1 MAACRKPSLGDEL
14 VSVIVVGLNHRTFP
28 LDLFE
33 KMTIP
38 EAKLPKALADLSSRD
53 NVSESVI
60 LSTCNRIEVYAYAE
74 KFHGAYQ
81 DIRNFLSEISH
92 VAPED
97 FSDHLIGLFGPEAIE
112 HLFKVSSGIDSAV
125 IGEHEILGQVR
136 SAWETA
142 IEECSVGTVLNSL
155 FKHSVEVG
163 KRARS
168 ETSISRNITSISQ
181 AAVAMANKHLGG
193 LNGKCVLVVGAGEM
207 GEGMAKSLHEGGI
220 DELRV
225 ANRTWDRAVE
235 TAERLDGRAVRL
247 DELPQNLEEV
257 DLLLTSTGATSA
269 ILEYGDLDEAARRR
283 KGREL
288 LIVDIAVPRDVD
300 PAAGELK
307 GVTLLDMDDLREFAE
322 KGIRAREKEVSS
334 VIEIVEEEVERF
346 TNFFSARSVAP
357 IVTQLHSRA
366 EEIRDIELQKLCR
379 RLPELTSEQ
388 LKAVEILSSAI
399 ASKLIHEPTIRLKD
413 AAGTPKG
420 ERLAEALQD
429 LFDL

>member
-1 MAACRKPSLGDEL
+1 M
-14 VSVIVVGLNHRTFP
+14 SVIVVGLNHRTVP

-33 KMTIP
+33 KMTVP
-38 EAKLPKALADLSSRD
+38 EAKLPKALADLSSRE
-53 NVSESVI
+53 NISESVI
-60 LSTCNRIEVYAYAE
+60 LSTCNRIEIYAYAE

-97 FSDHLIGLFGPEAIE
+97 FSDHLIGLFGSDAVE

-136 SAWETA
+136 SAWELA
-142 IEECSVGTVLNSL
+142 IEEQAVGTVLNSL
-155 FKHSVEVG
+155 FRHSLEVG

-168 ETSISRNITSISQ
+168 ETLISRNITSVSQ
-181 AAVAMANKHLGG
+181 AAVAMADKQ
-193 LNGKCVLVVGAGEM
+193 LNGLIGKRVLVVGAGEM
-207 GEGMAKSLHEGGI
+207 GEGMAKSLHAGGI
-220 DELRV
+220 TELRV

-235 TAERLDGRAVRL
+235 TAERLNGKPVRL
-247 DELPQNLEEV
+247 DELPQNLTEV
-257 DLLLTSTGATSA
+257 DLLLTSTGATAA
-269 ILEYGDLDEAARRR
+269 ILEYGDLDEAARQRE
-283 KGREL
+283 GREL

-300 PAAGELK
+300 PASAELD

-334 VIEIVEEEVERF
+334 VIEIINEELERF
-346 TNFFSARSVAP
+346 SNLFSARSVAP

-366 EEIRDIELQKLCR
+366 EEIRNAELQKLFR
-379 RLPELTSEQ
+379 KFPELTSEQ
-388 LKAVEILSSAI
+388 LKGIETLTSVI
-399 ASKLIHEPTIRLKD
+399 ANTLIHEPTVRLKD

-420 ERLAEALQD
+420 ERLSEALQD

>member
-1 MAACRKPSLGDEL
+1 M
-14 VSVIVVGLNHRTFP
+14 SVIVVGLNHRTVP

-33 KMTIP
+33 KMTVP
-38 EAKLPKALADLSSRD
+38 EAKLPKALADLSSRE
-53 NVSESVI
+53 NISESVI
-60 LSTCNRIEVYAYAE
+60 LSTCNRIEIYAYAE

-97 FSDHLIGLFGPEAIE
+97 FSDHLIGLFGSDAIE

-136 SAWETA
+136 SAWELA
-142 IEECSVGTVLNSL
+142 IEEQAVGTVLNSL
-155 FKHSVEVG
+155 FRHSLEVG

-168 ETSISRNITSISQ
+168 ETLISRNITSVSQ
-181 AAVAMANKHLGG
+181 AAVAMADKQ
-193 LNGKCVLVVGAGEM
+193 LNGLIGKRVLVVGAGEM
-207 GEGMAKSLHEGGI
+207 GEGMAKSLHAGGI
-220 DELRV
+220 TELRV

-235 TAERLDGRAVRL
+235 TAERLNGKPVRL
-247 DELPQNLEEV
+247 DELPQNLTEV
-257 DLLLTSTGATSA
+257 DLLLTSTGATAA
-269 ILEYGDLDEAARRR
+269 ILEYGDLDEAARQRE
-283 KGREL
+283 GREL

-300 PAAGELK
+300 PAAAELD

-334 VIEIVEEEVERF
+334 VIEIINEELERF
-346 TNFFSARSVAP
+346 SNLFSARSVAP

-366 EEIRDIELQKLCR
+366 EEIRNAELQKLFR
-379 RLPELTSEQ
+379 KFPELTSEQ
-388 LKAVEILSSAI
+388 LKGIETLTSVI
-399 ASKLIHEPTIRLKD
+399 ANKLIHEPTVRLKD

-420 ERLAEALQD
+420 ERLSEALQD

>member
-1 MAACRKPSLGDEL
+1 M
-14 VSVIVVGLNHRTFP
+14 SVIVVGLNHRTVP

-33 KMTIP
+33 KMTVP
-38 EAKLPKALADLSSRD
+38 EAKLPKALADLSSRE
-53 NVSESVI
+53 NISESVI
-60 LSTCNRIEVYAYAE
+60 LSTCNRIEIYAYAE

-97 FSDHLIGLFGPEAIE
+97 FSDHLIGLFGSDAIE

-136 SAWETA
+136 SAWELA
-142 IEECSVGTVLNSL
+142 IEEQAVGTVLNSL
-155 FKHSVEVG
+155 FRHSLEVG

-168 ETSISRNITSISQ
+168 ETSISRNITSVSQ
-181 AAVAMANKHLGG
+181 AAVAMADKQ
-193 LNGKCVLVVGAGEM
+193 LNGLIGKRVLVVGAGEM
-207 GEGMAKSLHEGGI
+207 GEGMAKSLHAGGI
-220 DELRV
+220 TELRV

-235 TAERLDGRAVRL
+235 TAERLNGKPVRL
-247 DELPQNLEEV
+247 DELPQNLTEV
-257 DLLLTSTGATSA
+257 DLLLTSTGATAA
-269 ILEYGDLDEAARRR
+269 ILEYGDLDEAARQRE
-283 KGREL
+283 GREL

-300 PAAGELK
+300 PASAELD

-334 VIEIVEEEVERF
+334 VIEIINEELERF
-346 TNFFSARSVAP
+346 SNLFSARSVAP

-366 EEIRDIELQKLCR
+366 EEIRNAELQKLFR
-379 RLPELTSEQ
+379 KFPELTSEQ
-388 LKAVEILSSAI
+388 LKGIETLTSVI
-399 ASKLIHEPTIRLKD
+399 ANTLIHEPTVRLKD

-420 ERLAEALQD
+420 ERLSEALKD

>member
-1 MAACRKPSLGDEL
+1 
-14 VSVIVVGLNHRTFP
+14 
-28 LDLFE
+28 
-33 KMTIP
+33 MTVP
-38 EAKLPKALADLSSRD
+38 EAKLPKALADLSSRE
-53 NVSESVI
+53 NISESVI
-60 LSTCNRIEVYAYAE
+60 LSTCNRIEIYAYAE

-97 FSDHLIGLFGPEAIE
+97 FSDHLIGLFGSDAVE

-136 SAWETA
+136 SAWELA
-142 IEECSVGTVLNSL
+142 IEEQAVGTVLNSL
-155 FKHSVEVG
+155 FRHSLEVG

-168 ETSISRNITSISQ
+168 ETLISRNITSVSQ
-181 AAVAMANKHLGG
+181 AAVAMADKQ
-193 LNGKCVLVVGAGEM
+193 LNGLIGKRVLVVGAGEM
-207 GEGMAKSLHEGGI
+207 GEGMAKSLHAGGI
-220 DELRV
+220 TELRV

-235 TAERLDGRAVRL
+235 TAERLNGKPVRL
-247 DELPQNLEEV
+247 DELPQNLTEV
-257 DLLLTSTGATSA
+257 DLLLTSTGATAA
-269 ILEYGDLDEAARRR
+269 ILEYGDLDEAARQRE
-283 KGREL
+283 GREL

-300 PAAGELK
+300 PAAAELD

-334 VIEIVEEEVERF
+334 VIEIINEELERF
-346 TNFFSARSVAP
+346 SNLFSARSVAP

-366 EEIRDIELQKLCR
+366 EEIRNAELQKLFR
-379 RLPELTSEQ
+379 KFPELTSEQ
-388 LKAVEILSSAI
+388 LKGIETLTSVI
-399 ASKLIHEPTIRLKD
+399 ANKLIHEPTVRLKD

-420 ERLAEALQD
+420 ERLSEALQD

>member
-1 MAACRKPSLGDEL
+1 M
-14 VSVIVVGLNHRTFP
+14 SVIVVGLNHRTVP

-33 KMTIP
+33 KMTVP
-38 EAKLPKALADLSSRD
+38 EAKLPKALADLSSRE
-53 NVSESVI
+53 NISESVI
-60 LSTCNRIEVYAYAE
+60 LSTCNRIEIYAYAE

-97 FSDHLIGLFGPEAIE
+97 FSDHLIGLFGSDAIE

-136 SAWETA
+136 SAWELA
-142 IEECSVGTVLNSL
+142 IEEQAVGTVLNSL
-155 FKHSVEVG
+155 FRHSLEVG

-168 ETSISRNITSISQ
+168 ETSISRNITSVSQ
-181 AAVAMANKHLGG
+181 AAVAMADKQ
-193 LNGKCVLVVGAGEM
+193 LNGLIGKRVLVVGAGEM
-207 GEGMAKSLHEGGI
+207 GEGMAKSLHAGGI
-220 DELRV
+220 TELRV

-235 TAERLDGRAVRL
+235 TAERLNGKPVRL
-247 DELPQNLEEV
+247 DELPQNLTEV
-257 DLLLTSTGATSA
+257 DLLLTSTGATAA
-269 ILEYGDLDEAARRR
+269 ILEYGDLDEAARQRE
-283 KGREL
+283 GREL

-300 PAAGELK
+300 PASAELD

-334 VIEIVEEEVERF
+334 VIEIINEELERF
-346 TNFFSARSVAP
+346 SNLFSARSVAP

-366 EEIRDIELQKLCR
+366 EEIRNAELQKLFR
-379 RLPELTSEQ
+379 KFPELTSEQ
-388 LKAVEILSSAI
+388 LKGIETLTSVI
-399 ASKLIHEPTIRLKD
+399 ANTLIHEPTVRLKD

-420 ERLAEALQD
+420 ERLSEALQD

>member
-1 MAACRKPSLGDEL
+1 M
-14 VSVIVVGLNHRTFP
+14 SVIVVGLNHRTVP

-33 KMTIP
+33 KMTVP
-38 EAKLPKALADLSSRD
+38 EAKLPKALADLSSRE
-53 NVSESVI
+53 NISESVI
-60 LSTCNRIEVYAYAE
+60 LSTCNRIEIYAYAE

-97 FSDHLIGLFGPEAIE
+97 FSDHLIGLFGSDAIE

-136 SAWETA
+136 SAWELA
-142 IEECSVGTVLNSL
+142 VEEKVVGTVLNSL
-155 FKHSVEVG
+155 FRHSLEVG

-168 ETSISRNITSISQ
+168 ETSISRNITSVSQ
-181 AAVAMANKHLGG
+181 AAVAMADKQLDG
-193 LNGKCVLVVGAGEM
+193 LIGKRVLVVGAGEM
-207 GEGMAKSLHEGGI
+207 GEGMAKSLHAGGI
-220 DELRV
+220 TELRI
-225 ANRTWDRAVE
+225 ANRTWDRALE
-235 TAERLDGRAVRL
+235 TAERLNGKPVRL
-247 DELPQNLEEV
+247 DELPQNLTEV
-257 DLLLTSTGATSA
+257 DLLLTSTGATAA
-269 ILEYGDLDEAARRR
+269 ILEYGDLYEAASQR

-300 PAAGELK
+300 PAAADLD

-334 VIEIVEEEVERF
+334 VIEIINEELERF
-346 TNFFSARSVAP
+346 LNLFSARSVAP

-366 EEIRDIELQKLCR
+366 EEIRNSELQKLFR
-379 RLPELTSEQ
+379 KFPELTPEQ
-388 LKAVEILSSAI
+388 LKGIETLTSAI
-399 ASKLIHEPTIRLKD
+399 ANKLMHEPTVRLKD

-420 ERLAEALQD
+420 ERLSEALQD

>member
-1 MAACRKPSLGDEL
+1 M
-14 VSVIVVGLNHRTFP
+14 SVIVVGLNHRTVP

-33 KMTIP
+33 KMTVP
-38 EAKLPKALADLSSRD
+38 EAKLPKALADLSSRE
-53 NVSESVI
+53 NISESVI
-60 LSTCNRIEVYAYAE
+60 LSTCNRIEIYAYAE

-97 FSDHLIGLFGPEAIE
+97 FSDHLIGLFGSDAIE

-136 SAWETA
+136 SAWELA
-142 IEECSVGTVLNSL
+142 VEEQVVGTVLNSL
-155 FKHSVEVG
+155 FRHSLEVG

-168 ETSISRNITSISQ
+168 ETSISRNITSVSQ
-181 AAVAMANKHLGG
+181 AAVAMADKQLDG
-193 LNGKCVLVVGAGEM
+193 LIGKRVLVVGAGEM
-207 GEGMAKSLHEGGI
+207 GEGMAKSLHAGGI
-220 DELRV
+220 TELRI
-225 ANRTWDRAVE
+225 ANRTWDRALE
-235 TAERLDGRAVRL
+235 TAERLNGKPVRL
-247 DELPQNLEEV
+247 DELPQNLTEV
-257 DLLLTSTGATSA
+257 DLLLTSTGATAA
-269 ILEYGDLDEAARRR
+269 ILEYGDLDEAARQR

-300 PAAGELK
+300 PAAADLD

-334 VIEIVEEEVERF
+334 VIEIINEELERF
-346 TNFFSARSVAP
+346 LNLFSARSVAP

-366 EEIRDIELQKLCR
+366 EEIRNSELQKLFR
-379 RLPELTSEQ
+379 KFPELTPEQ
-388 LKAVEILSSAI
+388 LKGIETLTSAI
-399 ASKLIHEPTIRLKD
+399 ANKLMHEPTVRLKD

-420 ERLAEALQD
+420 ERLSEALQD

>member
-1 MAACRKPSLGDEL
+1 M
-14 VSVIVVGLNHRTFP
+14 SVIVVGLNHRTVP

-33 KMTIP
+33 KMTVP
-38 EAKLPKALADLSSRD
+38 EAKLPKALADLSSRE
-53 NVSESVI
+53 NISESVI
-60 LSTCNRIEVYAYAE
+60 LSTCNRIEIYAYAE

-97 FSDHLIGLFGPEAIE
+97 FSDHLIGLFGSDAVE

-136 SAWETA
+136 SAWELA
-142 IEECSVGTVLNSL
+142 IEEQAVGTVLNSL
-155 FKHSVEVG
+155 FRHSLEVG

-168 ETSISRNITSISQ
+168 ETLISRNITSVSQ
-181 AAVAMANKHLGG
+181 AAVAMADKQ
-193 LNGKCVLVVGAGEM
+193 LNGLIGKRVLVVGAGEM
-207 GEGMAKSLHEGGI
+207 GEGMAKSLHAGGI
-220 DELRV
+220 TELRV

-235 TAERLDGRAVRL
+235 TAERLNGKPVRL
-247 DELPQNLEEV
+247 DELPQNLTEV
-257 DLLLTSTGATSA
+257 DLLLTSTGATAA
-269 ILEYGDLDEAARRR
+269 ILEYGDLDEAARQRE
-283 KGREL
+283 GREL

-300 PAAGELK
+300 PASAELD

-334 VIEIVEEEVERF
+334 VIEIINEELERF
-346 TNFFSARSVAP
+346 SNLFSARSVAP

-366 EEIRDIELQKLCR
+366 EEIRNEELQKLFR
-379 RLPELTSEQ
+379 KFPELTSEE
-388 LKAVEILSSAI
+388 LKGIETLTSVI
-399 ASKLIHEPTIRLKD
+399 ANKLIHEPTVRLKD

-420 ERLAEALQD
+420 ERLSEALQD

>member
-1 MAACRKPSLGDEL
+1 
-14 VSVIVVGLNHRTFP
+14 
-28 LDLFE
+28 
-33 KMTIP
+33 MTVP
-38 EAKLPKALADLSSRD
+38 EAKLPKALADLSSRE
-53 NVSESVI
+53 NISESVI
-60 LSTCNRIEVYAYAE
+60 LSTCNRIEIYAYAE

-97 FSDHLIGLFGPEAIE
+97 FSDHLIGLFGSDAVE

-136 SAWETA
+136 SAWELA
-142 IEECSVGTVLNSL
+142 IEEQAVGTVLNSL
-155 FKHSVEVG
+155 FRHSLEVG

-168 ETSISRNITSISQ
+168 ETSISRNITSVSQ
-181 AAVAMANKHLGG
+181 AAVAMADKQ
-193 LNGKCVLVVGAGEM
+193 LNGLIGKRVLVVGAGEM
-207 GEGMAKSLHEGGI
+207 GEGMAKSLHAGGI
-220 DELRV
+220 TELRV

-235 TAERLDGRAVRL
+235 TAERLNGKPVRL
-247 DELPQNLEEV
+247 DELPQNLTEV
-257 DLLLTSTGATSA
+257 DLLLTSTGATAA
-269 ILEYGDLDEAARRR
+269 ILEYGDLDEAARQRE
-283 KGREL
+283 GREL

-300 PAAGELK
+300 PASAELD

-334 VIEIVEEEVERF
+334 VIEIINEELERF
-346 TNFFSARSVAP
+346 SNLFSARSVAP

-366 EEIRDIELQKLCR
+366 EEIRNAELQKLFR
-379 RLPELTSEQ
+379 KFPELTSEQ
-388 LKAVEILSSAI
+388 LKGIETLTSVI
-399 ASKLIHEPTIRLKD
+399 ANTLIHEPTVRLKD

-420 ERLAEALQD
+420 ERLSEALQD

>member
-1 MAACRKPSLGDEL
+1 M
-14 VSVIVVGLNHRTFP
+14 SVIVVGLNHRTVP

-33 KMTIP
+33 KMTVP
-38 EAKLPKALADLSSRD
+38 EAKLPKALADLSSRE
-53 NVSESVI
+53 NISESVI
-60 LSTCNRIEVYAYAE
+60 LSTCNRIEIYAYAE

-97 FSDHLIGLFGPEAIE
+97 FSDHLIGLFGSDAIE

-136 SAWETA
+136 SAWELA
-142 IEECSVGTVLNSL
+142 VEEQVVGTVLNSL
-155 FKHSVEVG
+155 FRHSLEVG

-168 ETSISRNITSISQ
+168 ETSISRNITSVSQ
-181 AAVAMANKHLGG
+181 AAVAMADKQLDG
-193 LNGKCVLVVGAGEM
+193 LIGKRVLVVGAGEM
-207 GEGMAKSLHEGGI
+207 GEGMAKSLHAGGI
-220 DELRV
+220 TELRI
-225 ANRTWDRAVE
+225 ANRTWDRALE
-235 TAERLDGRAVRL
+235 TAERLNGKPVRL
-247 DELPQNLEEV
+247 DELPQNLTEV
-257 DLLLTSTGATSA
+257 DLLLTSTGATAA
-269 ILEYGDLDEAARRR
+269 ILEYGDLDEAARQR

-300 PAAGELK
+300 PAAADLD

-334 VIEIVEEEVERF
+334 VIEIINEELERF
-346 TNFFSARSVAP
+346 LNLFSARSVAP

-366 EEIRDIELQKLCR
+366 EDIRNSELQKLFR
-379 RLPELTSEQ
+379 KFPELTPEQ
-388 LKAVEILSSAI
+388 LKGIETLTSAI
-399 ASKLIHEPTIRLKD
+399 ANKLMHEPTVRLKD

-420 ERLAEALQD
+420 ERLSEALQD

>member
-1 MAACRKPSLGDEL
+1 M
-14 VSVIVVGLNHRTFP
+14 SVIVVGLNHRTVP

-33 KMTIP
+33 KMTVP
-38 EAKLPKALADLSSRD
+38 EAKLPKALADLSSRE
-53 NVSESVI
+53 NISESVI
-60 LSTCNRIEVYAYAE
+60 LSTCNRIEIYAYAE

-97 FSDHLIGLFGPEAIE
+97 FSDHLIGLFGSDAIE

-136 SAWETA
+136 SAWELA
-142 IEECSVGTVLNSL
+142 IEEQAVGTVLNSL
-155 FKHSVEVG
+155 FRHSLEVG

-168 ETSISRNITSISQ
+168 ETSISRNITSVSQ
-181 AAVAMANKHLGG
+181 AAVAMADKQ
-193 LNGKCVLVVGAGEM
+193 LNGLIGKRVLVVGAGEM
-207 GEGMAKSLHEGGI
+207 GEGMAKSLHAGGI
-220 DELRV
+220 TELRV

-235 TAERLDGRAVRL
+235 TAERLNGKPVRL
-247 DELPQNLEEV
+247 DELPQNLTEV
-257 DLLLTSTGATSA
+257 DLLLTSTGATAA
-269 ILEYGDLDEAARRR
+269 ILEYGDLDEAARQRE
-283 KGREL
+283 GREL

-300 PAAGELK
+300 PAAAELD

-334 VIEIVEEEVERF
+334 VKEIIKEELERF
-346 TNFFSARSVAP
+346 SNLFSARSVAP

-366 EEIRDIELQKLCR
+366 EEIRNAELQKLFR
-379 RLPELTSEQ
+379 KFPELTSEQ
-388 LKAVEILSSAI
+388 LKGIETLTSVI
-399 ASKLIHEPTIRLKD
+399 ANTLIHEPTVRLKD

-420 ERLAEALQD
+420 ERLSEALQD